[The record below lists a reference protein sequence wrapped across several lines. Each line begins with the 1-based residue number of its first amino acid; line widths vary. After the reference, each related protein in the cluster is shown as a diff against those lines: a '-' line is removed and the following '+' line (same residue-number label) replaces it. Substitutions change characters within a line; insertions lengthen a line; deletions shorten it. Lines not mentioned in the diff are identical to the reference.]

1 MVAVRHSSAHLKI
14 LSLLVIAALLCLRP
28 SSFTVNTFVE
38 ENIFNVPFIA
48 ADDWGTEEGCTNVK
62 PESSFDIILTPSK
75 DLRSHCDRPQSS
87 KKPTLAVLNLKEIC
101 FRIFIPPEIVS
112 RS

>member
-1 MVAVRHSSAHLKI
+1 MVAVRHSSTHLKI

-28 SSFTVNTFVE
+28 SGFTENTFVA
-38 ENIFNVPFIA
+38 ENIFDVPFIA
-48 ADDWGTEEGCTNVK
+48 ADDWGTEEGCADVK

-75 DLRSHCDRPQSS
+75 YLRSHGDRPQSS
-87 KKPTLAVLNLKEIC
+87 IKPTMAVLNLKEIC
-101 FRIFIPPEIVS
+101 FKIFIPPESIS